1 MIRGLDTLSSSFN
14 VLTQRQ
20 KNMATNAANTM
31 TPGYKAQKLV
41 ASTTEQVGVHNY
53 TRGIDSNRRRDVGN
67 IVFSNQLDEAVRQFT
82 PGGRQVTENKTDV
95 AIEGDAFF
103 TVQNGDGELSYTKN
117 GNFTVNQEGQL
128 TTQDGQLVMGID
140 EGGGMSPITVG
151 TDLEQSFTIDAF
163 GFVQTDNQPPQFLYL
178 TEFDDE
184 TALTSNGG
192 TLFQGAGG
200 APVGVGFRIQQGQL
214 ETSNVDMA
222 DVMTDMLQ
230 ISREFEA
237 NQKVLRSTDE
247 TLKRATQEVGRA

>member
-128 TTQDGQLVMGID
+128 TTQDGQLVMGIE

-163 GFVQTDNQPPQFLYL
+163 GFVQTDNQAPQFLYL
-178 TEFDDE
+178 TEFEDE

-200 APVGVGFRIQQGQL
+200 APVGVGFNIQQGQL